1 MARRKKTHEET
12 ENVTDYTVELSFNHT
27 REVMFIK
34 INGEEVDCVQ
44 LAAGQKVKILIGRKV
59 RKKEEVKPLYEK
71 LA

>member
-1 MARRKKTHEET
+1 MAGRRKKARET
-12 ENVTDYTVELSFNHT
+12 VDVTDYTVELSFSHT

-44 LAAGQKVKILIGRKV
+44 LASGQKVKILIGRKV
-59 RKKEEVKPLYEK
+59 PVKKPEPVYEK